1 MSSFG
6 RSSRRDSASTGAED
20 AAALV
25 AGWFADSTELHRV
38 EARIRPPRVIGYSGW
53 NSASVFPS
61 GSLNH
66 ADLPMPGVVATWFT
80 VFSVGK
86 S

>member
-1 MSSFG
+1 MRVVAFVLCVAAFAATPDRPTRRVLPSPEDDADCAE
-6 RSSRRDSASTGAED
+6 RSD
-20 AAALV
+20 
-25 AGWFADSTELHRV
+25 
-38 EARIRPPRVIGYSGW
+38 YSGW

-61 GSLNH
+61 GSLSQ
-66 ADLPMPGVVATWFT
+66 ADLPMPAVVATWFT